1 VTKKGAE
8 IMKKVILIIASLL
21 ISSSWVLGAAK
32 EFDIHG
38 KTIISKNPPFSF
50 TLPSE
55 LQWAHASSSEHP
67 AENSLTRAAIFIREK
82 KKQVEEML
90 IIQIAER
97 TNPQAGPMMVPPLK
111 PYDERRIFIK
121 GKIKKGDVEVEY
133 LNQLMTWNPDAPGL
147 QPLVKKGLTVPAH
160 WALQCQFL
168 FQPQLDQA
176 ILIRYSRD
184 IDSFGLKVSHGGKS
198 WDKESIAA
206 NEKKV
211 FEAFQKMASETVNS
225 LRFQTP

>member
-1 VTKKGAE
+1 
-8 IMKKVILIIASLL
+8 MKKVTLIIAFLL
-21 ISSSWVLGAAK
+21 ISSSWVLSAAK

-38 KTIISKNPPFSF
+38 KTLISKNPPFSF

-55 LQWAHASSSEHP
+55 LQWAHAFSSEHP
-67 AENSLTRAAIFIREK
+67 AENSLTRAAFLIREK

-90 IIQIAER
+90 IIQIAEK

-111 PYDERRIFIK
+111 PYDEKRIYIK

-133 LNQLMTWNPDAPGL
+133 LNQLMTWNPDAPSL
-147 QPLVKKGLTVPAH
+147 QPLVKKGLTIPAH
-160 WALQCQFL
+160 WALQYQFL

-176 ILIRYSRD
+176 VFIRYSKD
-184 IDSFGLKVSHGGKS
+184 VDSFGLKVSQGGKN
-198 WDKESIAA
+198 WNKESISG

-211 FEAFQKMASETVNS
+211 FEAFQKMASEMVDS

>member
-1 VTKKGAE
+1 
-8 IMKKVILIIASLL
+8 MKKVTLIIAFLL

-38 KTIISKNPPFSF
+38 KTLISKNPPFSF

-55 LQWAHASSSEHP
+55 LQWAHAFSSEHP
-67 AENSLTRAAIFIREK
+67 AENSLTRAVFLIREM

-90 IIQIAER
+90 IIQIAEK

-111 PYDERRIFIK
+111 PYDEKRIYIK
-121 GKIKKGDVEVEY
+121 GKIKKGDAEVEY
-133 LNQLMTWNPDAPGL
+133 LNQLMTWNPDAPSL
-147 QPLVKKGLTVPAH
+147 QSLVKKGLTIPAH

-176 ILIRYSRD
+176 VFIRYSKD
-184 IDSFGLKVSHGGKS
+184 VDSFGLKVSNGGKN
-198 WDKESIAA
+198 WNKELIAG

-211 FEAFQKMASETVNS
+211 FEAFQKMALEMVDS

>member
-1 VTKKGAE
+1 
-8 IMKKVILIIASLL
+8 MKKVTFIIAFIL

-38 KTIISKNPPFSF
+38 KTLISKNPPFSF

-55 LQWAHASSSEHP
+55 LQWVHAFSSEHP
-67 AENSLTRAAIFIREK
+67 AENSLTRASFFIREM
-82 KKQVEEML
+82 KKQIEEML
-90 IIQIAER
+90 IIQIAEK

-111 PYDERRIFIK
+111 PYDEKRMYIK

-133 LNQLMTWNPDAPGL
+133 LNQLMTWNPEAPSL
-147 QPLVKKGLTVPAH
+147 QPLVKKGLTLPAH
-160 WALQCQFL
+160 WALQCQFM

-176 ILIRYSRD
+176 VFIRYSREV
-184 IDSFGLKVSHGGKS
+184 DSFGIKVSQGGKR
-198 WDKESIAA
+198 WDKESIAG

-211 FEAFQKMASETVNS
+211 FEAFRKMASEMVDS